1 MVDFHEDSN
10 LISTDFAVRY
20 SKVNKSDAKKNIN
33 HTNSWVNDHKVSNF
47 RTLKLRHLL

>member
-20 SKVNKSDAKKNIN
+20 SKVNKSDAKKKTSTTQTAGSTII
-33 HTNSWVNDHKVSNF
+33 KF
-47 RTLKLRHLL
+47 LTLEL

>member
-20 SKVNKSDAKKNIN
+20 SKVNKSDAK
-33 HTNSWVNDHKVSNF
+33 
-47 RTLKLRHLL
+47 RTSTAQTAGSTIITFLTLEL